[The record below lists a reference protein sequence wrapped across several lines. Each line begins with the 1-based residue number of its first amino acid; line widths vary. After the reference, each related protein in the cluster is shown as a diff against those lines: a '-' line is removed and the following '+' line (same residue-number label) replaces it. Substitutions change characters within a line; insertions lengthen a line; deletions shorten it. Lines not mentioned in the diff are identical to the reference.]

1 MPRNRWTG
9 RTIDNAEK
17 TQRLFGSLQA
27 ALPVPAQVTPELA
40 AAVANPASEI
50 PRACSITWI
59 SYLGDEGGI
68 MCRLDF
74 GRDTENAVFASI
86 TQLRFDPLLPLAREI
101 AAYQRHRIKLLRR
114 CGP

>member
-74 GRDTENAVFASI
+74 GRDTENAVLRPLRNYAS
-86 TQLRFDPLLPLAREI
+86 TRFCRWLARS
-101 AAYQRHRIKLLRR
+101 LL
-114 CGP
+114 